1 MPIRI
6 DLQSITHRDIDGE
19 LVGVG
24 VVEAD
29 TLEEA
34 HRALRD
40 DVRVT
45 NIKRIE
51 AYEKDQPLPVF
62 VTCTIPP
69 CLVVYF
75 R

>member
-1 MPIRI
+1 MPTRI
-6 DLQSITHRDIDGE
+6 DLQSITHRDTDGE

-24 VVEAD
+24 VIEAD

-34 HRALRD
+34 HRALRE
-40 DVRVT
+40 DVQVT

-51 AYEKDQPLPVF
+51 AYERGQALPVF
-62 VTCTIPP
+62 VRTTIPP